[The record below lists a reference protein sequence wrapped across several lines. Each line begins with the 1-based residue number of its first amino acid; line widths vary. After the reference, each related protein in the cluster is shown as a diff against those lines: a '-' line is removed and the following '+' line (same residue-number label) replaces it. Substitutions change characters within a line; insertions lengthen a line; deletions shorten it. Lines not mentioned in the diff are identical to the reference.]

1 VVHVP
6 IQVTVDC
13 AGDNDPSVAA
23 APLDVLVRVGTISSA
38 QLQQL
43 RRVLTELVASSSR
56 SVVVDLADVDDA
68 NASNVFAVIVGAAR
82 KAKLTGAS
90 IRVCCSPANLRRSF
104 AVAGLTEAPAEHT
117 AAYSL
122 VFDTAVDADAL
133 AV

>member
-1 VVHVP
+1 VTHVP
-6 IQVTVDC
+6 IQVTIDC

-23 APLDVLVRVGTISSA
+23 APLDVLVRVGTLSSA

-43 RRVLTELVASSSR
+43 RRVLNDLVASPR
-56 SVVVDLADVDDA
+56 AVVIDLSGVDHT

-82 KAKLTGAS
+82 KAKSTGTTVS
-90 IRVCCSPANLRRSF
+90 VCCSPANLRRSF
-104 AVAGLTEAPAEHT
+104 AVAGLTEAPAEHS

-122 VFDTAVDADAL
+122 VFDTAVDADVV